1 VRRDAFIEID
11 MPRVNYIHLLTG
23 SSGRWMLQKVGR
35 LIDLGGFFVVCLK
48 TVVHHWR
55 TGKRLMARTIVQQVY
70 FTGLQSLELTSI
82 IALLVGGLVVIQ
94 GISQLTRVGSRDV
107 LASLL
112 SVVIIREVGPFLTA
126 VIVILRSGSA
136 IAIEMGYMSVLKE
149 IESIEMQ
156 GINPLHLLA
165 IPRLAGVT
173 VAVVCLVVFFNVVS
187 LFGGFLAAWA
197 LVDVPLRALFDDLA
211 LAVSGTDFIV
221 GSVKSVLF
229 GLTISLVCLY
239 HGFKTV
245 EAITNVPQQV
255 SRALVY
261 CFILCIVI
269 NVLISALFYL

>member
-1 VRRDAFIEID
+1 MRYAHIEIY
-11 MPRVNYIHLLTG
+11 MPTENYISLLTG
-23 SSGRWMLQKVGR
+23 SCGRWVLQKFGR
-35 LIDLGGFFVVCLK
+35 LIDLLGFFVVCLK
-48 TVVHHWR
+48 TMVRNWR
-55 TGKRLMARTIVQQVY
+55 IGKRLMARTIVQQVY
-70 FTGLQSLELTSI
+70 FTGLQSLELTCI

-94 GISQLTRVGSRDV
+94 GISQLTRVGSREV

-149 IESIEMQ
+149 IESIQMQ

-165 IPRLAGVT
+165 IPRLVGVT
-173 VAVVCLVVFFNVVS
+173 AAVICLVVFFNVVS

-197 LVDVPLRALFDDLA
+197 LVDMPLHALFDDLA
-211 LAVSGTDFIV
+211 LAASGTDFIV
-221 GSVKSVLF
+221 GLVKSVLF

-239 HGFKTV
+239 HGFTTR

-261 CFILCIVI
+261 CFILCIFF
-269 NVLISALFYL
+269 NVLVSALFYLN